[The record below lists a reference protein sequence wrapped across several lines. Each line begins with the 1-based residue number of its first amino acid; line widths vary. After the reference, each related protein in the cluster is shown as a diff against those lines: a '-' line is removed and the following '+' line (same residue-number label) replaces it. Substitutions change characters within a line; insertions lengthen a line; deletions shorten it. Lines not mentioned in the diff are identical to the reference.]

1 MEAFVRDSAPP
12 WPMRTFFYSDVS
24 RINAIAGSYPAWRPY
39 TIRKCPS
46 PQALIGVLDEI
57 RSSHP
62 RYWRNSTDDVGTFT
76 AWVDHAVAFCLV
88 MSSQIDP
95 LQVDL
100 ARLDATATQDAREI
114 VGESSIPVEAVA
126 RAAYWAFV
134 GR

>member
-95 LQVDL
+95 LQVDSDLRKLSSGRLCENRLNSVSFLL
-100 ARLDATATQDAREI
+100 AGQ
-114 VGESSIPVEAVA
+114 VNM
-126 RAAYWAFV
+126 
-134 GR
+134 